1 MYSTCTCIP
10 ESSKKSQ
17 SFFYFYIF
25 VSVDISLRHNLHHTG
40 CPPTSHAPTSGSH
53 SQTATV
59 DTTKLT
65 FHGTSCTCVNS
76 APWVPITFLFVP
88 LDTSLWILLW
98 MAVLATCILRLVYLL
113 RPPLRWSPSASCVQS
128 PCSHDDWSVRQQCQS
143 CHNYGTYHCAGL
155 LQLPLS
161 TLHYSDDG
169 NACTLLTTCIRAELF
184 NASFL
189 SF

>member
-1 MYSTCTCIP
+1 MRHFAFRLFKCSKKNLILSDCVTLDIELSGQREFKFSVIERIVRASSLLNIKRILCANSAVFLVHVRTCIP

-76 APWVPITFLFVP
+76 AP
-88 LDTSLWILLW
+88 
-98 MAVLATCILRLVYLL
+98 
-113 RPPLRWSPSASCVQS
+113 
-128 PCSHDDWSVRQQCQS
+128 
-143 CHNYGTYHCAGL
+143 
-155 LQLPLS
+155 
-161 TLHYSDDG
+161 
-169 NACTLLTTCIRAELF
+169 
-184 NASFL
+184 
-189 SF
+189 